1 MKLTTSSRVF
11 TRVTF
16 CAAVFSLIQ
25 CLSTTHTTMSPLQMS
40 SYGDF
45 LRFDSAPDT
54 ITDNSI
60 VQISYICSMACRVG
74 IEVVLSTPKTV
85 GLVTFRRSWTHV
97 RHLKTTITRTIQLK
111 FPSAVVYKRDFF
123 IRQTV
128 EVHDGM
134 LRAWLVYLNG
144 EEINSSHTGVSQY
157 ERSTVRA
164 FRSLKTV
171 PLSERPAKSQN
182 RCLAWGAEL
191 MWNRTKDRI
200 GKCIFESDIVR
211 LLTFPFASTGEKYGV
226 IRTFPAFAN
235 RELETASIRA
245 LEKPRL
251 TVSIWLYLLNW
262 CTVKYCGIIKHVYE
276 HRKYGS
282 PLLLLTDT
290 GNIVVQARL
299 TSGVEKAFTVDT
311 DLPLRTWIR
320 LDLFIQ
326 ASEVKIIIMQAS
338 STDYPQEAVYSFQ
351 DSVLYNDTS
360 GYFVIGGCIYMPGF
374 HGYVGPVKY
383 YRLGSETVVNP
394 LTPERMLTGLSE
406 AHRWC
411 EDVKQIT
418 KDYVTALQDNRA
430 SLVDD
435 VCVSHYEQLRRTF
448 VQTRCIQTWS
458 WEHQLKYSFVFKILR
473 RHQEELILGS
483 WSSKKASLLGQR
495 LYQDTVKSL
504 ADASSGDIDMSLIE
518 LLQLCSC
525 WGHHQANLMLATLH
539 LSGLGVPADQEKGHV
554 YSLMGGVVDERLAL
568 LHLGYKHMQG
578 LDGFPKDQ
586 DMAYGYYANVAKQTS
601 IDLDNVQDM
610 EQFLPEHVHLDKPE
624 DVQMQVGESNDII
637 QFLKHQAERGD
648 IESQKTMARIL
659 FFGSNGMTKDI
670 HAALKWYARS
680 AMQMT
685 DASAM
690 YEYGILLLKGI
701 GGKNKTLALKL
712 LGKAADMGNVDA
724 LNSLGWYYSTMEYNS
739 RKAAYY
745 FDLAARNGSRDGLF
759 NLGVYHLNGTVL
771 DSLGRN
777 ETAAFQCFLKAGE
790 QGHVEGAVEA
800 ASSLSHGQLP
810 GVRRDP
816 EKAVNLLK
824 PISEKNG
831 HLGFTIRD
839 ALKAFQHGS
848 WDEALLKYA
857 MLAETG
863 FIVAQL
869 NAAHLCEVLKHGSAC
884 QWRYHNYSTH
894 NHGPHESGLLKMGD
908 HYSASGDIT
917 KAVILYSRA
926 ALRGSAQGMYNLA
939 VLTEEGLD
947 IPANILE
954 QMKIST
960 EPQLN
965 KHDVMEKLLIRCREL
980 EGNDEEMSPCSLAL
994 IGLRVSRAWS
1004 SFSDSKV
1011 HLTLTV
1017 ATVVMLA
1024 LAIAAQSALAH
1035 YSAAL
1040 PRSIPD
1046 HLSPRLGESD
1056 SHMEAQEGPSGVTR
1070 AARISQASVTRHVRS
1085 LQETADLVFTAS
1097 GVCMCALCTVFV
1109 SHVL

>member
-1 MKLTTSSRVF
+1 MKRTTSSRIF
-11 TRVTF
+11 TRLTL

-25 CLSTTHTTMSPLQMS
+25 CLSTTRTIMSPLQMS
-40 SYGDF
+40 PYGDF

-54 ITDNSI
+54 ITENSI
-60 VQISYICSMACRVG
+60 VRISYICSMACRVG

-85 GLVTFRRSWTHV
+85 GRVTFRRSWTHV
-97 RHLKTTITRTIQLK
+97 RPLKTPITRTIQLK
-111 FPSAVVYKRDFF
+111 FPSALVYKRDFF
-123 IRQTV
+123 IRQTA

-134 LRAWLVYLNG
+134 LRAWLVYLDG
-144 EEINSSHTGVSQY
+144 EERNSSHNGVSQY

-164 FRSLKTV
+164 FKSLKTV
-171 PLSERPAKSQN
+171 PPSERPAKSQN

-191 MWNRTKDRI
+191 MWNRTKGRI
-200 GKCIFESDIVR
+200 GRCIFESDIVR

-226 IRTFPAFAN
+226 IRTFPSFAN

-245 LEKPRL
+245 LEKPRV

-262 CTVKYCGIIKHVYE
+262 CTVKYCGIIKHLYE

-290 GNIVVQARL
+290 GKIVVQACL
-299 TSGVEKAFTVDT
+299 VSGVEKAFTVDT

-326 ASEVKIIIMQAS
+326 ASEVKIIITQAS

-374 HGYVGPVKY
+374 QGYVGPVKY

-394 LTPERMLTGLSE
+394 LTPERMLTKLDQ

-418 KDYVTALQDNRA
+418 KDYVTALQDNSA

-435 VCVSHYEQLRRTF
+435 VCVPRYEQLRRTF
-448 VQTRCIQTWS
+448 VQTRCMQTWS

-473 RHQEELILGS
+473 RHQEELISGS
-483 WSSKKASLLGQR
+483 WSSKKASLLAQR

-504 ADASSGDIDMSLIE
+504 ADASHGDIDMSLIE

-637 QFLKHQAERGD
+637 QFIKHQAERGD

-670 HAALKWYARS
+670 HASHL
-680 AMQMT
+680 Q
-685 DASAM
+685 
-690 YEYGILLLKGI
+690 EYKMCECY
-701 GGKNKTLALKL
+701 TL
-712 LGKAADMGNVDA
+712 GVCVCVCVCVCVSQGNVDA

-800 ASSLSHGQLP
+800 ASSLSRGQLP

-824 PISEKNG
+824 PVSEKNG

-869 NAAHLCEVLKHGSAC
+869 NAAHLCEVLTHGSAC

-908 HYSASGDIT
+908 HYSALGDIT
-917 KAVILYSRA
+917 NAVILYSRA

-960 EPQLN
+960 EDQMN
-965 KHDVMEKLLIRCREL
+965 KHGVVEKLLTRCREL
-980 EGNDEEMSPCSLAL
+980 EGNNEEMSPCSLAL

-1004 SFSDSKV
+1004 SFTHSKV

-1017 ATVVMLA
+1017 AALVMLA
-1024 LAIAAQSALAH
+1024 LAIAAQSAIAH
-1035 YSAAL
+1035 YSAA
-1040 PRSIPD
+1040 PPHSIPD

-1056 SHMEAQEGPSGVTR
+1056 SHFEAQEGPSGITQS
-1070 AARISQASVTRHVRS
+1070 ARIRQTFVTRHVRS
-1085 LQETADLVFTAS
+1085 LQETADFVFTAS
-1097 GVCMCALCTVFV
+1097 GLCMCALCTVFV